1 MHSTDQII
9 AAFVDALAAHGV
21 KPSDTSRI
29 QVDGAWHRLHI
40 EGDRGRAE
48 NLSYRIFNDDR
59 PAGFFEDHKRGFSG
73 TFTTPLNGNGGAS
86 LTPEQRAEQQ
96 SRWAADKHRRET
108 EQAIAY
114 AEAAERAA
122 KHLQAAKAD
131 PKAHPYIIRK
141 GITPGPTIRATEDGL
156 LLIPVY
162 RDFDRLSSYQS
173 IDEDGNKLFMPGGR
187 MAGAFHPIIGPD
199 KARVLVCEGWATGAA
214 LRAAT
219 RHSVACAM
227 SAGNLP
233 AVVAAMRAK
242 FSDREIVAA
251 VDNDHE
257 TERRTGKN
265 PGVEFGVA
273 SGARLFV
280 PIFDVGADSTDWHD
294 FITNNPHADVRAMLD
309 KPEAAGPEPSQQEEV
324 IENDAGTPGSAPVTQ
339 PAATPDQLAAGDLP
353 RREPEPLPDIDDMT
367 EAEPVDTD
375 PAPPASKTYST
386 MVRWADLGLELSD
399 RGTPHPN
406 LDNATRI
413 LERHPA
419 ALGRFWFDEFLG
431 RVLTTWGDDE
441 SEPREWSDSDDVRL
455 ALWMQRTMCIGKMA
469 VGTARDAVTAVA
481 MQNVRNECVEWIRAQ
496 RWDGV
501 PRLHQ
506 FLALGFGAEQ
516 TPYTE
521 AVGRCWMVSIV
532 ARALNPGCKVDTMP
546 VFEGAQ
552 GARKSSGLEA
562 LASKRWFAEAAESV
576 MSKDFFQTLQGKL
589 LVEIAEMDTFSRA
602 EVAAVKRV
610 ITCKVD
616 RYRAPYGR
624 RAEDHPRMCVFA
636 GTTNEDEYLRDATGA
651 RRFWPVACGE
661 VDTAWLT
668 KWRGQLFAEAVA
680 LYDRGTPWWDVPTE
694 DAKREQEARRVGDEW
709 ERVITDWL
717 IGKSEVNIGDLLKDA
732 LGIDADCWDKATQMR
747 AAGIMKSLGWNRV
760 TARVGGKVQKVWR
773 HPSSGNGGNELFL

>member
-96 SRWAADKHRRET
+96 ARWAADKHRRET

-122 KHLQAAKAD
+122 KALQAAKAD
-131 PKAHPYIIRK
+131 PALHPYVVRK
-141 GITPGPTIRATEDGL
+141 AVPVSAGMRATADGL

-162 RDFDRLSSYQS
+162 SDFDRLASYQS
-173 IDEDGNKLFMPGGR
+173 IDADGNKLFMPGGR

-242 FSDREIVAA
+242 FPGREIVAA

-309 KPEAAGPEPSQQEEV
+309 NPEAAGPEPSQQEEV
-324 IENDAGTPGSAPVTQ
+324 IENVHRETGAAPVTQ
-339 PAATPDQLAAGDLP
+339 PAATPDQPAAGD
-353 RREPEPLPDIDDMT
+353 
-367 EAEPVDTD
+367 
-375 PAPPASKTYST
+375 
-386 MVRWADLGLELSD
+386 
-399 RGTPHPN
+399 
-406 LDNATRI
+406 
-413 LERHPA
+413 
-419 ALGRFWFDEFLG
+419 
-431 RVLTTWGDDE
+431 
-441 SEPREWSDSDDVRL
+441 
-455 ALWMQRTMCIGKMA
+455 
-469 VGTARDAVTAVA
+469 
-481 MQNVRNECVEWIRAQ
+481 
-496 RWDGV
+496 
-501 PRLHQ
+501 
-506 FLALGFGAEQ
+506 
-516 TPYTE
+516 PY
-521 AVGRCWMVSIV
+521 
-532 ARALNPGCKVDTMP
+532 P
-546 VFEGAQ
+546 
-552 GARKSSGLEA
+552 
-562 LASKRWFAEAAESV
+562 
-576 MSKDFFQTLQGKL
+576 
-589 LVEIAEMDTFSRA
+589 
-602 EVAAVKRV
+602 
-610 ITCKVD
+610 
-616 RYRAPYGR
+616 
-624 RAEDHPRMCVFA
+624 
-636 GTTNEDEYLRDATGA
+636 
-651 RRFWPVACGE
+651 
-661 VDTAWLT
+661 
-668 KWRGQLFAEAVA
+668 
-680 LYDRGTPWWDVPTE
+680 
-694 DAKREQEARRVGDEW
+694 
-709 ERVITDWL
+709 
-717 IGKSEVNIGDLLKDA
+717 
-732 LGIDADCWDKATQMR
+732 
-747 AAGIMKSLGWNRV
+747 
-760 TARVGGKVQKVWR
+760 
-773 HPSSGNGGNELFL
+773 